1 MKRRTL
7 LKAGA
12 ALAAASMPVF
22 GKAPAAV
29 RRNKPN
35 ILFIVTDQERH
46 WLDFPREVKLPGHE
60 WLLERGRGFRNHH
73 VHTTPCS
80 PSRST
85 IYSGQHTQLTRM
97 TSNHGAPPFPE
108 MAPMKTIGHLLREQ
122 GYYTAYKGKWHL
134 SHIADGANLG
144 YGPYPTT
151 RDALEP
157 FGFSDYN
164 DDGDPHGITWTG
176 YKYDPQTASSAAN
189 WLATKGCAMSGKQP
203 WFLAV
208 NFTNPHDVMYFDDLD
223 GAQTKTRISPD
234 YLAPLSAPPREGV
247 YLKDWDLPL
256 PASFHKDDLKTKP
269 WSQTS
274 YVEFCNMVY
283 GTMAPDD
290 EPRWRR
296 YQSYYFN
303 CVRDADQHLLAVLH
317 ALQKSGLD
325 RETVVVFTSDHGEM
339 AGAHRLRQ
347 KGPHMYKE
355 NIRVPHIVVHPDAK
369 NSGDTD
375 ALSGAVDFVPTLL
388 GYAGVDAKTLGERYP
403 ELKGVDLSPVVA
415 DAKARSARDAR
426 GILFDYNTTLYI
438 DPAFAKAVMESG
450 GASHAG
456 LLHASIKTGQLGP
469 SRDNPGLFRGV
480 HDGRYKFARY
490 FKPSQHHIPKD
501 WDTLLKYNQ
510 LELYDT
516 QTDPDEIINL
526 AAQPEAHKELLLR
539 LNLQTNV
546 LIEQEVGFDDGRE
559 HPGPTFL
566 YKL

>member
-1 MKRRTL
+1 MKRREV

-12 ALAAASMPVF
+12 ALAAASLPSF
-22 GKAPAAV
+22 AKAPAV
-29 RRNKPN
+29 LRRPRPN
-35 ILFIVTDQERH
+35 ILFVVTDQERH

-85 IYSGQHTQLTRM
+85 IYSGLHTQHTRM
-97 TSNHGAPPFPE
+97 TSNHGAPPFVE
-108 MAPMKTIGHLLREQ
+108 MAPVKTIGHLLREQ

-134 SHIADGANLG
+134 SHVPEGANLG
-144 YGPYPTT
+144 YGPYPST
-151 RDALEP
+151 RDVLEP

-176 YKYDPQTASSAAN
+176 YKFDPQTASSAAR
-189 WLATKGCAMSGKQP
+189 WLATKGRAMSGKQP

-208 NFTNPHDVMYFDDLD
+208 NFTNPHDVMYFDDTD
-223 GAQTKTRISPD
+223 GAQAKSRASPD
-234 YLAPLSAPPREGV
+234 YLSPLSAPPSGGV
-247 YLKDWDLPL
+247 YDKQWDLPL
-256 PASFHKDDLKTKP
+256 PRSYYRDDLKGKP

-274 YVEFCNMVY
+274 YVEFCNMVF
-283 GTMAPDD
+283 GHIAPDD
-290 EPRWRR
+290 ETRWRR

-303 CVRDADQHLLAVLH
+303 CVRDADQHLLTVLR
-317 ALQKSGLD
+317 ALESNGLAD
-325 RETVVVFTSDHGEM
+325 ETVVVFTSDHGEM

-355 NIRVPHIVVHPDAK
+355 NIRVSSIVVHPDAK
-369 NSGDTD
+369 HAGDTE

-388 GYAGVDAKTLGERYP
+388 AYAGVDAATRAERYP
-403 ELKGVDLSPVVA
+403 ELKGVDLSPAVA
-415 DAKARSARDAR
+415 DARARTARDER
-426 GILFDYNTTLYI
+426 GILFDYNTTLYV
-438 DPAFAKAVMESG
+438 DPAFAKSVIESG
-450 GASHAG
+450 GASMGG
-456 LLHASIKTGQLGP
+456 LLKASIKSGKLGP

-480 HDGRYKFARY
+480 HDGRYKYARY
-490 FKPSQHHIPKD
+490 FKPSQHHIPTD
-501 WDTLLKYNQ
+501 WETLLQYNQ

-516 QTDPDEIINL
+516 QKDPDEITNL
-526 AAQPEAHKELLLR
+526 AANPESQKDLLLK
-539 LNLQTNV
+539 LNEQTNA
-546 LIEQEVGFDDGRE
+546 LIDQEIGFDDGRE